1 MSSKNNE
8 YHDSNNSQSGKN
20 HEYERDYGDDAVK
33 ELVTAQEIRQSVA
46 FTGYRP
52 SKLPFGYDMES
63 DAAIALYNNL
73 TKEYRKLID
82 KGFRFF
88 LTGGAVGCDLMAA
101 DVVLNLKKEY
111 KKRQIPVYH
120 VLCIPCY
127 NHFKGWRQEDKEHFQ
142 RIKKESNQVIYV
154 SKSEYYDGC
163 MQKRNRFMVD
173 TSVVLLAVYDG
184 KPGGTKSTVEYAMKK
199 KRKIVTIR
207 PDGMRVE
214 LFSKP
219 ADVTSLMLFEE
230 EENTEQNQE

>member
-1 MSSKNNE
+1 MSSNNK
-8 YHDSNNSQSGKN
+8 QSGKS
-20 HEYERDYGDDAVK
+20 HEYERDYGDDNIK

-101 DVVLNLKKEY
+101 DVVLSLKKEY

-142 RIKKESNQVIYV
+142 RIKKESNQVVYV

-184 KPGGTKSTVEYAMKK
+184 KSGGTKNTIEYAMKK
-199 KRKIVTIR
+199 KRKIVTVR

-219 ADVTSLMLFEE
+219 ADLSSLMLFEE
-230 EENTEQNQE
+230 EENTEQNKE